1 MWEHHANL
9 NDNDLKMFFEFNFPY
24 SKGIIFSPKLCK
36 KTIQVI
42 VDQHPIQRVVVML
55 LVASCKGNC
64 DKLQLD
70 GPLSLK
76 TDLTYKYFFNELFT
90 TALF

>member
-1 MWEHHANL
+1 M
-9 NDNDLKMFFEFNFPY
+9 
-24 SKGIIFSPKLCK
+24 
-36 KTIQVI
+36 
-42 VDQHPIQRVVVML
+42 DQHPIQRVVVML
-55 LVASCKGNC
+55 LMASCKGNC
-64 DKLQLD
+64 DKLQLN

>member
-1 MWEHHANL
+1 
-9 NDNDLKMFFEFNFPY
+9 
-24 SKGIIFSPKLCK
+24 
-36 KTIQVI
+36 
-42 VDQHPIQRVVVML
+42 ML

-90 TALF
+90 TALFQVDVALSLGTPFTNFHHHLIYMLEKVTTKAGKNKDGDVNC